1 MSIKFVKS
9 GTRTDGEPLYRLI
22 IDGTAVRDGLTLDE
36 VIEAINRRDKEKL
49 RETLDERGG
58 L

>member
-22 IDGTAVRDGLTLDE
+22 LDGSAVRDGLTLDE
-36 VIEAINRRDKEKL
+36 VIVAINRRDE
-49 RETLDERGG
+49 ERLGEDRAPG
-58 L
+58 R